1 MMNWLIFGCFGSR
14 QLFGSVQQ
22 QWCILARDDRIW
34 QIIYDKK
41 FLKEKIPPLKDCYLG
56 FVEKKLEPQ
65 GIVINLGTVV
75 SKFGF
80 VGPKQN
86 VHEQPS
92 VIGKKKRQIL
102 PTNFEGKSV
111 TCPKNWVHRSWH
123 TLLHVL
129 PHPQRPCTQLVRC
142 QNSHQSHAHVPWK
155 SQKISHHH
163 CQTPGYS
170 WTNNSADVQS

>member
-14 QLFGSVQQ
+14 QLFGSVQAMVY
-22 QWCILARDDRIW
+22 IG
-34 QIIYDKK
+34 IYDKK
-41 FLKEKIPPLKDCYLG
+41 FPKEKIPPLKDCYLG

-65 GIVINLGTVV
+65 GIVINLGTAV

-92 VIGKKKRQIL
+92 VIGEKKRRIL

-111 TCPKNWVHRSWH
+111 TCPKNWVHRS
-123 TLLHVL
+123 
-129 PHPQRPCTQLVRC
+129 
-142 QNSHQSHAHVPWK
+142 
-155 SQKISHHH
+155 
-163 CQTPGYS
+163 
-170 WTNNSADVQS
+170 